1 MSSENIIESLIS
13 KEEKQCFMS
22 NFSTLREAAC
32 RYQWG
37 RGFSVWGEVIAED
50 NVTSDGELLGWVICL
65 SCETADPFK
74 KIPTE
79 DDLCCICGLM
89 A

>member
-50 NVTSDGELLGWVICL
+50 NVTSDGELLGWVTVSAVRLQILLRRYPLKMICVVFV
-65 SCETADPFK
+65 A
-74 KIPTE
+74 
-79 DDLCCICGLM
+79 
-89 A
+89 